1 MSFHGGESGMRLLC
15 LLTLTV
21 RATKSVYALD
31 EINIKTV
38 YFELCTKGVTMHHQ
52 HITLFVPAERIAPEQ
67 IADEAPVVQAALE
80 LRPLLDAVPNIV
92 LVLNRYRQV
101 IYSNQALLDTLQID
115 NPSQI
120 YGLRPG
126 EMLQCSHAFETHDGC
141 GGSEACSTCG
151 AAQAILMTMSGKA
164 AVRECRIVTR
174 AGTALDLRVWAKP
187 IIVHGEPCTI
197 FALTDISD
205 EKRRDV
211 LERVFLHDIHN
222 TASLVVSYTDLIQH
236 VESLSA
242 DERAQLMEQIQVV
255 AFHMLRD
262 IDTHRILIAA
272 ESNRLTLSPS
282 IMEAGQ
288 ALTDIK
294 SEYSQYALDAN
305 ITITIETPTTPINFT
320 TDPSLLAR
328 VIGNMLKNALEASTA
343 GDTVTLRVTADA
355 ETVTFE
361 VHNALFM
368 PRKVQLQVFQRS
380 YSTKGTGRGLG
391 TYSIKMLTEQYLQG
405 KVWFESSEEGG
416 TRFFARYPLHFTS

>member
-1 MSFHGGESGMRLLC
+1 MTTH
-15 LLTLTV
+15 
-21 RATKSVYALD
+21 
-31 EINIKTV
+31 
-38 YFELCTKGVTMHHQ
+38 

-67 IADEAPVVQAALE
+67 IAVEAPAVQAALE

-92 LVLNRYRQV
+92 LVLNRHRQV

-115 NPSQI
+115 TPSQI

-151 AAQAILMTMSGKA
+151 AAQAILMTMSGKS

-222 TASLVVSYTDLIQH
+222 TASLVVSYTDLIQN
-236 VESLSA
+236 VESLSVE
-242 DERAQLMEQIQVV
+242 ERAQLMEQIQVV

-272 ESNRLTLSPS
+272 EANRLTLSPS
-282 IMEAGQ
+282 IMEA
-288 ALTDIK
+288 AHVLTDIK
-294 SEYSQYALDAN
+294 AEYSQYALDAN
-305 ITITIETPTTPINFT
+305 ITITIEAPAAPINFT

-343 GDTVTLRVTADA
+343 GDTVTMRVSADA

-391 TYSIKMLTEQYLQG
+391 TYSIKLLSENYLQG
-405 KVWFESSEEGG
+405 KVWFESTEEAG
-416 TRFFARYPLHFTS
+416 TRFFARYPLQFTS